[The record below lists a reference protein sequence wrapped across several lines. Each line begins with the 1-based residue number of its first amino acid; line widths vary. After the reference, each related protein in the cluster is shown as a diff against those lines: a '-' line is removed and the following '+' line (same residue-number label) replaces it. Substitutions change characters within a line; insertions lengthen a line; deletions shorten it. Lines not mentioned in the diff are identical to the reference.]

1 MAAAVLNCEEPGKV
15 ETAEVLK
22 NAESAIAL
30 MSTVCEAIKKHRWDE
45 AEELLQRMQSMVH
58 QLRVDVR
65 DERLPLDPPGI
76 GTLEGQDDSRRDGKR

>member
-65 DERLPLDPPGI
+65 DERLRVGI
-76 GTLEGQDDSRRDGKR
+76 PERQDDSRRDGSR